1 MSVSGNALLQSDN
14 EYLYGEMY
22 ELVKKLFPFTRSIT
36 GDGVRYTLERIQ
48 KRLPKLEIREVP
60 SGTSAFDW
68 TVPPE
73 WNVREAYI
81 ADSSGNRIVDFAEN
95 NLHVIGYSTSVDK
108 EVTLGALKEHL
119 HSIPSQPDAIPF
131 VTSFYERRWGFCVR
145 HNTLTALEPGTYHV
159 YIDADLEPGH
169 LTYGE
174 LALPGEMSD
183 EILLSTYVCHPSLA
197 NDNLSGPVVT
207 TFLAEWLRELGNRRY
222 TYRILYIPETIG
234 SIVYLSRN
242 LKKLKNHVVAG
253 FVLTCVGDD
262 RTFSFLPSR
271 RGDTLADRVA
281 RFILNERVDAYDE
294 YAFTKR
300 GSDERQYCSPGVDLP
315 VVSIM
320 RSKYG
325 EYPEYHTSNDD
336 LSLVKPEG
344 LGKSYEIHR
353 RCMEILEAN
362 RIYRTQQPC
371 EPQLSERGL
380 YPTLGAKKKDQSI
393 HDLLDVY
400 MYADGE
406 HDLIDIANTLGLSSA
421 VCESMLDTLVQEG
434 LIRVAE
440 E

>member
-1 MSVSGNALLQSDN
+1 MLFSRNSLLQSEN

-22 ELVKKLFPFTRSIT
+22 DLVEKLFPITRSIT
-36 GDGVRYTLERIQ
+36 GNGVRTTLEDIQ
-48 KRLPKLEIREVP
+48 KRLPSLKVVEVP
-60 SGTSAFDW
+60 SGTQAFDW
-68 TVPPE
+68 TIPPE
-73 WNVREAYI
+73 WNIREAFI
-81 ADSSGNRIVDFAEN
+81 ADSSGNRIVDFQDN
-95 NLHVIGYSTSVDK
+95 NLHVIGYSAPVDK
-108 EVTLGALKEHL
+108 EVTLEELKEHL

-145 HNTLTALEPGTYHV
+145 HNTLTALGPGTYHV

-174 LALPGEMSD
+174 LVFPGETSD

-207 TFLAEWLRELGNRRY
+207 TFLAEWLRGLGNRRY

-242 LKKLKNHVVAG
+242 LKKLKKHVVAG

-281 RFILNERVDAYDE
+281 RCVLNECIDTYDE
-294 YAFTKR
+294 YAFSER

-325 EYPEYHTSNDD
+325 EYPEYHTSDDD
-336 LSLVKPEG
+336 LSLVTSAG

-362 RIYRTQQPC
+362 RAYRTQQPC
-371 EPQLSERGL
+371 EPKLSNRGL
-380 YPTLGAKKKDQSI
+380 YPTLGGKEKTQSI
-393 HDLLDVY
+393 RDLLDVY
-400 MYADGE
+400 MYADGA
-406 HDLIDIANTLGLSSA
+406 HDLIEIANTLGLSSEK
-421 VCESMLDTLVQEG
+421 CQSILDILVQEG